1 MYPFQLFLMLSH
13 WAYRY
18 LIWRC
23 KQKTDDEEEQ
33 EEQETATTTV
43 PTLKFKGTPP
53 PLDSF
58 LEDKPKNSQLKALQK
73 GFFASLSNFSSCI
86 CIGNSNNKL
95 PSLHFPGS
103 SKLQLPQMQVLIVLS
118 FVFVFF
124 WFCSSKNKV
133 DTRCMGHTF
142 HTCWMQICELFL
154 QHKNSAQQ
162 DWHIYMY
169 IYSQGVQV

>member
-133 DTRCMGHTF
+133 DTPDGWVTPFIPAECKFVNYFFSTKIQLNK
-142 HTCWMQICELFL
+142 T
-154 QHKNSAQQ
+154 
-162 DWHIYMY
+162 DIYMY

>member
-133 DTRCMGHTF
+133 DTPDGWVTSFIPAECKFVNYFFSTKIQLNK
-142 HTCWMQICELFL
+142 T
-154 QHKNSAQQ
+154 
-162 DWHIYMY
+162 DIYMY